1 MSNYPPSACPCA
13 LRPGARASGRCASFF
28 RLLTQL
34 CLLILLCAYA
44 KPAAAQVRR
53 AVLIGINSYAVDP
66 RTDRTKNLDGAVN
79 DAQAM
84 AETLRTYHGFKPDD
98 IHLITDQEATRDRIL
113 KELEEHLIAKAQP
126 GDVSLFYF
134 AGHGSYQ
141 ENPRS
146 REVDHRDETIV
157 PADANRGTAD
167 IRDKEL
173 ARLFNRVLDRKAGL
187 VAIFDSCHSGSI
199 SRGIGDE
206 GKYRFAAPRSGPPAK
221 GDGAA
226 DAVAVPPE
234 DRGALILA
242 ATQDQQP
249 AQERFIKGQPRGR
262 FTSALQ
268 QILNTSTQGEPVDSL
283 FLRLRAL
290 MQAGGSVQEPAL
302 ASTKERRQKTLWGT
316 PPSERGA
323 RPRVAVGSV
332 ADGGIVLQAGYAIG
346 LGAQAT
352 LRAAAGSASAQ
363 LQVTEVLGPTT
374 SRATVRGG
382 SAAGVKPGDLFEVET
397 FGAPYLEPLRVF
409 LGAAPPRRSEVD
421 ALVKLLA
428 PLRAGGE
435 VTWIADPTEATPTHT
450 LLWSGGKWVVRD
462 AQRREQ
468 ELASPPTLK
477 EVRRLLQA
485 GEGGAAVRLFF
496 SVPLPAESLAALTL
510 GKGSGGKSI
519 ELTTDPRRADYV
531 LVGRVQGPK
540 PEFAWVLPGADK
552 AARPGVPLR
561 SEWLGIS
568 DSGLSSG
575 LADAA
580 LRLARLKTWQT
591 LETPPGGGRFPYRL
605 QLQNLATKQFLPPG
619 TPVRNGETYRP
630 VLVASGSPQSVQ
642 PRYVYLFALD
652 SNGGSSLLVP
662 GPGMLAGENLVPDS
676 RDHAAAAPSLIPLG
690 LGFAVSPPFGTDTLV
705 MLATAT
711 ALPDPSVLI
720 IKPLHRG
727 IGAASPCTDPMEC
740 LIFGINE
747 ENTRG
752 SQSAPT
758 DWSIDRLIVHSVE
771 K

>member
-1 MSNYPPSACPCA
+1 MVNPRYSCVRSFGKTSRHGVQTVSYCA
-13 LRPGARASGRCASFF
+13 AALVSLG
-28 RLLTQL
+28 
-34 CLLILLCAYA
+34 ILLAGGSR
-44 KPAAAQVRR
+44 AAAQVRR
-53 AVLIGINSYAVDP
+53 AVLIGINNYAVDP

-84 AETLRTYHGFKPDD
+84 AETLRTYHGFKPAD
-98 IHLITDQEATRDRIL
+98 IHLVTEQDATRGRIL
-113 KELEEHLIAKAQP
+113 QEIEDHLIKAAQP
-126 GDVSLFYF
+126 GDISLFYF

-141 ENPRS
+141 ENSKS
-146 REVDHRDETIV
+146 RESDHRDETIV

-173 ARLFNRVLDRKAGL
+173 ARLFNRVIDRKAGL

-206 GKYRFAAPRSGPPAK
+206 GKYRFAAPRSGAPGSA
-221 GDGAA
+221 GAA
-226 DAVAVPPE
+226 DAGTVPPE

-268 QILNTSTQGEPVDSL
+268 QILNTGAQGETVDSM

-302 ASTKERRQKTLWGT
+302 ASNKDRRQKTLWGT
-316 PPSERGA
+316 APSEHGT

-332 ADGGIVLQAGYAIG
+332 SDGSVVLQAGYAIG
-346 LGAQAT
+346 LGPQAT
-352 LRAAAGSASAQ
+352 LRAAAGAAPLT
-363 LQVTEVLGPTT
+363 LQITEVLGPT
-374 SRATVRGG
+374 SSKAAVRGG
-382 SAAGVKPGDLFEVET
+382 SAGAVKPGDLFEVET

-409 LGAAPPRRSEVD
+409 LGTEPPRRPEID
-421 ALVKLLA
+421 ALSKILA
-428 PLRAGGE
+428 PLRSASD
-435 VTWIADPTEATPTHT
+435 VTWVTDPTDSTPTHT
-450 LLWSGGKWVVRD
+450 LLWAGGKWVVRD

-468 ELASPPTLK
+468 PLASPPTLK
-477 EVRRLLQA
+477 EVRQLVKPT
-485 GEGGAAVRLFF
+485 EGGAVPRLFF
-496 SVPLPAESLAALTL
+496 SIPLPAESLSALAL
-510 GKGSGGKSI
+510 GKGGGGKSI
-519 ELTTDPRRADYV
+519 EITADSRRADYV
-531 LVGRVQGPK
+531 LVGRAAANR

-561 SEWLGIS
+561 SEWLGLG
-568 DSGLSSG
+568 DSGFAPG

-580 LRLARLKTWQT
+580 LRLARLKTWQN

-619 TPVRNGETYRP
+619 TPVKNGETYRP
-630 VLVASGSPQSVQ
+630 VLSASGPLQNVQ

-662 GPGMLAGENLVPDS
+662 GPGMLAGENLVPDA
-676 RDHAAAAPSLIPLG
+676 RDKSSAGQSLIPLG
-690 LGFAVSPPFGTDTLV
+690 QGFSVSPPFGTDTLV

-711 ALPDPSVLI
+711 ALPDASVLV

-727 IGAASPCTDPMEC
+727 VEAESPCNNPMEC

-747 ENTRG
+747 EHTRG
-752 SQSAPT
+752 SSSAPS
-758 DWSIDRLIVHSVE
+758 DWSIDRVVVHSVE

>member
-1 MSNYPPSACPCA
+1 MANPRYACVRIFGNPSRYGVKASSYCA
-13 LRPGARASGRCASFF
+13 AT
-28 RLLTQL
+28 LLSL
-34 CLLILLCAYA
+34 GILLAGGSR
-44 KPAAAQVRR
+44 AAAQVRR
-53 AVLIGINSYAVDP
+53 AVLIGINNYAVDP

-84 AETLRTYHGFKPDD
+84 AETLRTYHGFKPAD
-98 IHLITDQEATRDRIL
+98 IHLVTEQEATRSRIL
-113 KELEEHLIAKAQP
+113 QEIEDHLIKAAQP
-126 GDVSLFYF
+126 GDLSLFYF

-141 ENPRS
+141 ENSKS
-146 REVDHRDETIV
+146 RESDHRDETIV

-173 ARLFNRVLDRKAGL
+173 ARLFNRVIDRKAGL
-187 VAIFDSCHSGSI
+187 VAVFDSCHSGSI

-206 GKYRFAAPRSGPPAK
+206 GKYRFAAPRAGAP
-221 GDGAA
+221 GGGGAA
-226 DAVAVPPE
+226 DAGTVPPE

-268 QILNTSTQGEPVDSL
+268 QILNTGAQGETVDSM

-302 ASTKERRQKTLWGT
+302 ASNKDRRQKTLWGAA
-316 PPSERGA
+316 PSEHGT

-332 ADGGIVLQAGYAIG
+332 SEGSVVLQAGYAIG
-346 LGAQAT
+346 LGPQAT
-352 LRAAAGSASAQ
+352 LRAAAGAAPLT
-363 LQVTEVLGPTT
+363 LQITEVLGPT
-374 SRATVRGG
+374 SSKAAVRGG
-382 SAAGVKPGDLFEVET
+382 SAGAVKPGDLFEVET

-409 LGAAPPRRSEVD
+409 LGTEPPRRQEVD
-421 ALVKLLA
+421 SLIKLLA
-428 PLRAGGE
+428 PLRSASD
-435 VTWIADPTEATPTHT
+435 VTWVTDPTDSTPTHT
-450 LLWSGGKWVVRD
+450 LLWAGGKWVVRD

-468 ELASPPTLK
+468 PLAAPPTLK
-477 EVRRLLQA
+477 EVRQLLKPA
-485 GEGGAAVRLFF
+485 EGGAAPRLFF
-496 SVPLPAESLAALTL
+496 SIPLPAESLAALAL

-519 ELTTDPRRADYV
+519 EITADARRADYV
-531 LVGRVQGPK
+531 LVGRAATNR

-561 SEWLGIS
+561 SEWLGLG
-568 DSGLSSG
+568 DSGFAPG
-575 LADAA
+575 LGDAA

-605 QLQNLATKQFLPPG
+605 QLQNLATKQFLAPG
-619 TPVRNGETYRP
+619 APVKNGETYRP
-630 VLVASGSPQSVQ
+630 VLSASGPLQNVQ

-662 GPGMLAGENLVPDS
+662 GPGMLAGENLVPDA
-676 RDHAAAAPSLIPLG
+676 RDKSSAGQSVIALG
-690 LGFAVSPPFGTDTLV
+690 QGFSVSPPFGTDTLV

-711 ALPDPSVLI
+711 ALPDASVLV

-727 IGAASPCTDPMEC
+727 VEAESPCSNPMEC

-747 ENTRG
+747 EHTRG
-752 SQSAPT
+752 SSSAPA
-758 DWSIDRLIVHSVE
+758 DWSIDRVIVHSVE